1 MHSSILSRLPTV
13 HTHSSRRSSLQW
25 LLLVA
30 ILLLLGMSMPSAQAR
45 AATVAY
51 TWSDGASAPL
61 ARFEAQGLVVGGKL
75 YVLGGFYDKS
85 LRATA
90 CADVYDI
97 AANSWRRLANLP
109 EPLTHAGQTVDGNTI
124 YLVGGYV
131 GDNPGPSTDH
141 VWKYNIGSNTWS
153 AGPALP
159 ASRGGGAVVVLN
171 HKLHFFGGATR
182 RQGSKS
188 STADQAEQFVL
199 DLDGGTRWITA
210 APLPNPRNHLGA
222 AVLNGKAYVLGG
234 QHTYQEGTTSQ
245 KQVDV
250 YNPATDSWTRA
261 ADLPHSRSHISAS
274 TFVMDGRLI
283 VAGGS
288 VNNGSSGASTT
299 EVAMYD
305 PGSNK
310 WSQLPALPSGRK
322 TPVAGTDG
330 TLIVVS
336 TGGQSSATSTTWR
349 ATPRSLSA
357 SAAEQPLYSDAA
369 STAAFVTAQDNVNQG
384 QGFFCDFPEPAAN
397 GAAGGNW

>member
-1 MHSSILSRLPTV
+1 MHSTV
-13 HTHSSRRSSLQW
+13 PNRPSTVRTHSSRRSSLHW
-25 LLLVA
+25 LLLVGV
-30 ILLLLGMSMPSAQAR
+30 LLLLGMSTPSAQAR
-45 AATVAY
+45 AATATY

-75 YVLGGFYDKS
+75 YVFGGFYDKS
-85 LRATA
+85 LRTTTRV
-90 CADVYDI
+90 DVYDI
-97 AANSWRRLANLP
+97 AANTWRRLANLP

-131 GDNPGPSTDH
+131 GDNPGPSTNH
-141 VWKYNIGSNTWS
+141 VWKYNIGSNSWS

-188 STADQAEQFVL
+188 STDDQAEHFVL
-199 DLDGGTRWITA
+199 DLGGASRWTTA

-222 AVLNGKAYVLGG
+222 TVLNGKAYVLGG
-234 QHTYQEGTTSQ
+234 QHTYKEGTTSQ

-250 YNPATDSWTRA
+250 YNPANDSWARA

-288 VNNGSSGASTT
+288 VNNGTSGASTT

-330 TLIVVS
+330 TRIVVS

-357 SAAEQPLYSDAA
+357 LAAEEPLSSDAD
-369 STAAFVTAQDNVNQG
+369 AAFATAQATVDQG
-384 QGFFCDFPEPAAN
+384 QAFFCDFPEPAEN

>member
-1 MHSSILSRLPTV
+1 MHSSN
-13 HTHSSRRSSLQW
+13 RSSLRW
-25 LLLVA
+25 LLLV
-30 ILLLLGMSMPSAQAR
+30 ISLLLLGMLPITPASA
-45 AATVAY
+45 AAAY
-51 TWSDGASAPL
+51 TWSNGASAPL
-61 ARFEAQGLVVGGKL
+61 ARFEAQGLVVDGKL
-75 YVLGGFYDKS
+75 YVFGGFYDKS
-85 LRATA
+85 LHATA
-90 CADVYDI
+90 RVDVYNI
-97 AANSWRRLANLP
+97 AANSWRRLADLP

-131 GDNPGPSTDH
+131 GNNPGPSTNH
-141 VWKYNIGSNTWS
+141 VWKYNIGSNSWS

-188 STADQAEQFVL
+188 STADQAEHFVL
-199 DLDGGTRWITA
+199 SLDGGVRWTTA

-250 YNPATDSWTRA
+250 YNPATDSWARA
-261 ADLPHSRSHISAS
+261 SDMPHSRSHISAS

-288 VNNGSSGASTT
+288 VNNGTSGASTT

-305 PGSNK
+305 PGSNR
-310 WSQLPALPSGRK
+310 WSQLPTLPSGRK

-330 TLIVVS
+330 TRIVVS

-349 ATPRSLSA
+349 ATPKTLSA
-357 SAAEQPLYSDAA
+357 LAAEELLVGDAEAALA
-369 STAAFVTAQDNVNQG
+369 SAQANLDQG
-384 QGFFCDFPEPAAN
+384 QAFFCDFSEPA
-397 GAAGGNW
+397 GGSAAGGLSGQWANG